1 MDVPVLF
8 PAISSAWVGWL
19 KENRKTPK
27 EKNLRAAGSAR
38 GLAIDASVHIEADF
52 SKARRDKAVRP
63 EATHFLIALPTSLPT
78 SPFSQQQ
85 RVNPD
90 TELLA
95 GALTPSPRD

>member
-8 PAISSAWVGWL
+8 PAISSARVGWL

-27 EKNLRAAGSAR
+27 EKSLRAAGSAR
-38 GLAIDASVHIEADF
+38 GLAMDASVHIEADY
-52 SKARRDKAVRP
+52 SKARRDKTMRP
-63 EATHFLIALPTSLPT
+63 EATHFLSALPTFLPTSLI
-78 SPFSQQQ
+78 SQQQ

-95 GALTPSPRD
+95 GASTPSPRG